1 MSMKF
6 SFPGSVINVTSRL
19 IALGLAACLAAA
31 SSSPLRAEDND
42 ADNMAWLAKQ
52 RSEHGGYGI
61 LIIDAA
67 MKYDG
72 GTCEHPVLTLTTTL
86 RDGKPGVARFYGMDR
101 FFVAYGGVHRLPGGE
116 YFVDQAECRTHG
128 TKTFKGGQ
136 ARLQLREGEVLDAGL
151 FNLSFNHDNFWWQTT
166 GKTQRKSEPLPKD
179 TVGWLNSKT
188 PRTFA
193 AAVHRPMTLTV
204 GQPVAGAAQ
213 RNNTARP

>member
-1 MSMKF
+1 MKF
-6 SFPGSVINVTSRL
+6 SFPASAINLTSRL
-19 IALGLAACLAAA
+19 IAIALAGSLVAA
-31 SSSPLRAEDND
+31 SWLPVRAEDND

-61 LIIDAA
+61 LILDAA

-72 GTCEHPVLTLTTTL
+72 GICEHPVLTLTTTL

-101 FFVAYGGVHRLPGGE
+101 FFVASYAGVHRLPAGE
-116 YFVDQAECRTHG
+116 YFLDQAECRTHG
-128 TKTFKGGQ
+128 TKTFKGRQ

-151 FNLSFNHDNFWWQTT
+151 FSLSFKHDNFWWQTT
-166 GKTQRKSEPLPKD
+166 GKTQRSVEPLPKD
-179 TVGWLNSKT
+179 TVAWLNSKM

-193 AAVHRPMTLTV
+193 AAVHRPMTLTG

-213 RNNTARP
+213 RK